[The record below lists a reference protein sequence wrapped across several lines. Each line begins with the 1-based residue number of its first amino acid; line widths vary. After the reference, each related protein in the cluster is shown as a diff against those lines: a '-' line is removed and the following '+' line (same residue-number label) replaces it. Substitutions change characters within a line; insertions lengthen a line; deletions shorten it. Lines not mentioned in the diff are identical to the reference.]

1 MAAAQQ
7 LLAED
12 GYDRI
17 SIEAIAQAA
26 GVSRPTIYRR
36 WPSKA
41 HLVFDAAFGAVT
53 DGQIPFAAAD
63 FDANLRTFVGG
74 MLTFWQDPVVK
85 AAALGLLAERRRD
98 PALHIRTQQL
108 LDERTR
114 QAFYALVQNGIDQ
127 DAVRADIDVEMLYQL
142 LVGTA
147 FYATQVDQCEDVEE
161 LTDRMCTL
169 VMQGARGQPQERR
182 NHR

>member
-1 MAAAQQ
+1 MAAARQ

-26 GVSRPTIYRR
+26 GVSRPTVYRR

-41 HLVFDAAFGAVT
+41 HLVFDAAFGAVS
-53 DGQIPFAAAD
+53 DGQIPSASAD
-63 FDANLRTFVGG
+63 FDTDLRTLVSG

-85 AAALGLLAERRRD
+85 AAVLGLLAERRRD

-114 QAFYALVQNGIDQ
+114 QAFYALVQNGIDRG
-127 DAVRADIDVEMLYQL
+127 AVRADIDVEMLYQL
-142 LVGTA
+142 LVGAA
-147 FYATQVDQCEDVEE
+147 FYAAQVDQCEDVEQATQR
-161 LTDRMCTL
+161 LCVL
-169 VMQGARGQPQERR
+169 VMQGAGNRPQERG